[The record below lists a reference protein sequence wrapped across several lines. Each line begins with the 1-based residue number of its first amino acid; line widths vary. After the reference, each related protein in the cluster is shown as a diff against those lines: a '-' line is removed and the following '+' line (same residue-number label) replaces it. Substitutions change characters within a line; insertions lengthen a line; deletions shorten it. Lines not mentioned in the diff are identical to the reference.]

1 MPTDFCKFV
10 FREHVSLD
18 FIEGMV
24 TLAILKAERLYGR
37 ARTRLYA
44 SYTVA
49 PTPPRCVIDTSSSVG
64 RFIAEEFVA
73 LALRLNDEQDFQVMR
88 LERWEP

>member
-10 FREHVSLD
+10 FRDAVTLE
-18 FIEGMV
+18 FIEGV
-24 TLAILKAERLYGR
+24 VALSILKAERVFGKS
-37 ARTRLYA
+37 RTRLYA

-49 PTPPRCVIDTSSSVG
+49 PTPPRCVIDTSSAVG

-88 LERWEP
+88 LEKWEP

>member
-24 TLAILKAERLYGR
+24 TLAILKAERVFGR

-49 PTPPRCVIDTSSSVG
+49 RTPPRCVIDTSSAVG
-64 RFIAEEFVA
+64 RFVAEGFVA
-73 LALRLNDEQDFQVMR
+73 LALRLGGEEDFKVIR
-88 LERWEP
+88 LKKWEP